1 MVRNS
6 MFSNSRKPLQQ
17 RPRAKANELSTAKRP
32 SFEGTGPRSHRKTG
46 RFSVAF
52 ATEGTFVQPNRLC
65 IAATGLLLAMLAG
78 CKVGPNYV
86 APAPPPPPAA
96 YKETPAN
103 WTVAAPQD
111 QLPRGKWW
119 EVYQDPQ
126 LNTLEEQIAVSNQNL
141 KLAYQQYMV
150 ARDLT
155 RQARSGLFPT
165 IGVGATGSRQQLSRN
180 RPTYTSLSPS
190 LYSDTVIEGT
200 LSYEADLWGQVRRQ
214 IEAARETAQASAG
227 DLENISLSLHS
238 ELATDYFALRG
249 LDLQKKL
256 DDTVVTYQKALDLT
270 ETRFH
275 GGVATSVD
283 VAQAQT
289 QLDTTRAQTIDVG
302 VQRAQLEHAIA
313 VLTGQPAS
321 NFSIAPSPLNATPPV
336 IPLGLPSQLL
346 ERRPDIASSERKAA
360 AANAQIGVAIAAYY
374 PQLAFNTGGG
384 LESSAISALFS
395 GPSALWSVAGSAA
408 ETIIDGGRRRA
419 VTQQARDNYQASVAV
434 YRENVLEAFQQVE
447 DNLAALRLLEQE
459 SAAQQAAVAD
469 AQKSLDLSTTR
480 YKGGATTY
488 LEVLTAQSIAL
499 SNERTAA
506 DLMTRRMTSSVLLVK
521 ALGGG
526 WDRTQ
531 LPGS

>member
-1 MVRNS
+1 MNS
-6 MFSNSRKPLQQ
+6 
-17 RPRAKANELSTAKRP
+17 TP
-32 SFEGTGPRSHRKTG
+32 SFKT
-46 RFSVAF
+46 R
-52 ATEGTFVQPNRLC
+52 T
-65 IAATGLLLAMLAG
+65 IAVSSLLALMLAG

-103 WTVAAPQD
+103 WTVATPQD

-119 EVYQDPQ
+119 EIYQDPQ

-155 RQARSGLFPT
+155 RQARAGLFPT
-165 IGVGATGSRQQLSRN
+165 IGVGATGSRQDLSKN
-180 RPTYTSLSPS
+180 RPTYSSLTPS
-190 LYSDTVIEGT
+190 QYSDTVIQGS

-214 IEAARETAQASAG
+214 IESARETAQASAG

-249 LDLQKKL
+249 LDLQKQL
-256 DDTVVTYQKALDLT
+256 LEDTVVTYQKALDLT
-270 ETRFH
+270 QTRFH

-289 QLDTTRAQTIDVG
+289 QLDTTRAQAIDVG

-321 NFSIAPSPLNATPPV
+321 NFSIAPAPLNALPPV
-336 IPLGLPSQLL
+336 VPLGLPSQLL
-346 ERRPDIASSERKAA
+346 ERRPDIAANERRAA
-360 AANAQIGVAIAAYY
+360 SANAQIGVAVAAYY

-408 ETIIDGGRRRA
+408 ETVIDGGRRRA

-499 SNERTAA
+499 NNERTAA